1 MAKPRQPKTPEMRV
15 LDPASIA
22 ILKKAEA
29 DGVDTAFSRMDT
41 QSVQCKFGSQGSCC
55 RICHMGP
62 CRITAKTPL
71 DSMYSCVSA
80 VLLTATASCGGASVI
95 CITAFDIWPLVLS
108 PLR

>member
-29 DGVDTAFSRMDT
+29 DGVDTAFSRMDM

-55 RICHMGP
+55 RICYMGP
-62 CRITAKTPL
+62 CRITSKTPL
-71 DSMYSCVSA
+71 GFSSWPSMTRTFAAPSTSSRHA
-80 VLLTATASCGGASVI
+80 
-95 CITAFDIWPLVLS
+95 P
-108 PLR
+108 